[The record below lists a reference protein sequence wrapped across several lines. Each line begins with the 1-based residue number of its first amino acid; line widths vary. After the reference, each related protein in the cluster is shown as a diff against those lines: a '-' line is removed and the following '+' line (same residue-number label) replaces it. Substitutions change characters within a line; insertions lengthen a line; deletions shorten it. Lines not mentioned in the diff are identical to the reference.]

1 MHDGFSASF
10 DLVDDALRR
19 LGAAEGAAEAHGSLC
34 GLACFFGARAGPV
47 WLAQLP
53 GAESPGGAAVALLDE
68 LAGVTCHALVQGDMS
83 LSLLLPPDEHPL
95 SERTTALAGWCAGFM
110 HGLGEAAGHH
120 AGPQALGS
128 ATLREIMGDL
138 GEISRAAF
146 TGEES
151 DMAAELAYSELVEF
165 VRVSVQLV
173 FEELRGLRATPTATA
188 TH

>member
-1 MHDGFSASF
+1 MHDGFAAGF
-10 DLVDDALRR
+10 DLIDETLRR
-19 LGAAEGAAEAHGSLC
+19 LGASDGAAEAHGCLC
-34 GLACFFGARAGPV
+34 GLACFFGSRAGPL

-53 GAESPGGAAVALLDE
+53 GATDAAGTAAALLDE
-68 LAGVTCHALVQGDMS
+68 LAGATCQALVQGDMS
-83 LSLLLPPDEHPL
+83 LSLLLPPDEQPL

-128 ATLREIMGDL
+128 ATMREIMGDL

-146 TGEES
+146 ADEES

-173 FEELRGLRATPTATA
+173 FEELRELRAAPTAT
-188 TH
+188 H